1 MGRYPEGSNVGWDT
15 PVDFRITF
23 RLQCSNDC
31 KKVSGVGVDSLEL
44 QIKGGGFKKQEEF
57 TGPADTPFVDLPPA
71 GYYDVEV
78 GSDTDD
84 GGDLELSMEFDIH
97 SYNYGS
103 AKFKCVTEGG
113 DPPIWGN
120 IQAFSTPEYAVGQ
133 DLNGDG
139 DTSDTV
145 LRYRNLETG
154 EVINTGLLVSPLYRE
169 IDIYENIIA
178 FATEGSSVIRYYDIT
193 TGSVGNIGIPGRA
206 PSVHK
211 NIIAFVSEGTI
222 HYYDLSTRT
231 LKDTG
236 LRGFFPSVYGDW
248 IAFSLRSSG
257 PFYTIGLYN
266 LRSGTVTNTGVVGQ
280 NPSLYGDKI
289 AFETWEYDVQED
301 LNGDG
306 DMNDRV
312 IRYYDVTTQTVTN
325 TGAVGQFPALY
336 GSRIAFT
343 TAESDVGQ
351 DLNSDGKILGNVIRY
366 YDLSTGQ
373 VVNTGELGTEPDIYE
388 DTISFYLWESWADAD
403 LNGDG
408 DQSDPIVSTYRI
420 ALTEAE
426 TAARGSGTV
435 PVGTEAGAAGG
446 LSLALLALAGV
457 ALGRRLLS

>member
-1 MGRYPEGSNVGWDT
+1 VKVPER
-15 PVDFRITF
+15 F
-23 RLQCSNDC
+23 
-31 KKVSGVGVDSLEL
+31 
-44 QIKGGGFKKQEEF
+44 
-57 TGPADTPFVDLPPA
+57 
-71 GYYDVEV
+71 Y
-78 GSDTDD
+78 
-84 GGDLELSMEFDIH
+84 LSFAVNGA
-97 SYNYGS
+97 S
-103 AKFKCVTEGG
+103 EGG

-120 IQAFSTPEYAVGQ
+120 IQAFPTPEYAVGQ

-139 DTSDTV
+139 DTFDTV

-154 EVINTGLLVSPLYRE
+154 EVINTGLLVSPLYRD

-193 TGSVGNIGIPGRA
+193 TGSVGDIGIPGRA

-266 LRSGTVTNTGVVGQ
+266 LRSGTVTDTGVVGQ

-289 AFETWEYDVQED
+289 AFETWESDVQED

-388 DTISFYLWESWADAD
+388 DTISFYLWEGWADAD

-408 DQSDPIVSTYRI
+408 DQSDPIVSTYQI